1 MKYIVQ
7 VRIIYLSPAL
17 PNIIYRKLPI
27 TLDDTHA
34 QLEKILFEEVFAFH
48 TLFFPYIQL

>member
-27 TLDDTHA
+27 TLDDTRA
-34 QLEKILFEEVFAFH
+34 QLGKIIFEIVFAFL
-48 TLFFPYIQL
+48 TLFFPYVQ